1 MTDEQEIVSMLQEVG
16 RQLFPTDFNEL
27 DARVELLEKIRL
39 RNTALHLALQ
49 DFIFALESLRFIASD
64 YQLRLKAEDIW
75 KQQYQMFDEILQTRS
90 RDLLTVTEDCN
101 IDIEKTIN
109 QLIS

>member
-1 MTDEQEIVSMLQEVG
+1 MTDEQEITALLQEVG
-16 RQLFPTDFNEL
+16 QQLFPADF
-27 DARVELLEKIRL
+27 DGQDTRVELLEKIRL

-49 DFIFALESLRFIASD
+49 DFIFALESMRFIASD

-75 KQQYQMFDEILQTRS
+75 KQQYKMFDEILQTRS
-90 RDLLTVTEDCN
+90 RDLQTMAKSCG
-101 IDIEKTIN
+101 IDIEKTLN